1 MASSSAVLRQGPS
14 PELSFIM
21 DVGASLARCVMLA
34 ENACNSA
41 QATTSWPRPVAGD
54 FGENGE
60 KKEDN
65 LFEISEEMS
74 AVDWAAGRSSS
85 VSGERLIS
93 VSSIEPA
100 DATAGAPSSEVG
112 DEGGIEPGASSCG
125 LRSRLAAVRPPAI
138 SISTAEDEM
147 TVLPTSLLSLSAER
161 FSFLVFFAGEG
172 LEASTVPPRLA

>member
-60 KKEDN
+60 KKEAN
-65 LFEISEEMS
+65 LFEISEETS
-74 AVDWAAGRSSS
+74 AADWAAGRGSPVGGLCSVRSS
-85 VSGERLIS
+85 
-93 VSSIEPA
+93 
-100 DATAGAPSSEVG
+100 AGGPSSEVD
-112 DEGGIEPGASSCG
+112 DEDGIKPGASSFG
-125 LRSRLAAVRPPAI
+125 LPSRLVAVRPSAI

-147 TVLPTSLLSLSAER
+147 TVLTTSLLSLSAER
-161 FSFLVFFAGEG
+161 VSFSVFFAAKG
-172 LEASTVPPRLA
+172 LGTSTVPPRLA